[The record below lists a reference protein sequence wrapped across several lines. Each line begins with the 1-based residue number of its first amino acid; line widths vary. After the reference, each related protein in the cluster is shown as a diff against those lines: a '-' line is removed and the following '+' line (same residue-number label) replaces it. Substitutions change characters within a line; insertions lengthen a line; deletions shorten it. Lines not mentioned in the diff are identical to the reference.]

1 MTHCSR
7 LPDPT
12 GTRFFVSSKI
22 CFECCKVIPLS
33 AAGTSLDSFL
43 WPETSCGTE
52 HNLLAL
58 LHPIPRLARCNGQTV
73 ISEKLTDFTKIPLLA
88 KISSISVPT
97 PKYCKKRLW
106 PLISL
111 LHDDRDTVWVTWC
124 LARSSAPQ
132 TPPTISRK
140 EQDILFLL
148 ELSNRCL
155 YSFQQR
161 LLRFCFFVY
170 FR

>member
-1 MTHCSR
+1 MKSVIPANYPAWNEKLYGCLSLHTMRINYRDVSSYKIMTHCSR

-58 LHPIPRLARCNGQTV
+58 LHPIPRLDRCDGQTV
-73 ISEKLTDFTKIPLLA
+73 VSEELTGFKRTPLLA
-88 KISSISVPT
+88 KIGSISVST
-97 PKYCKKRLW
+97 PENCKKHLW
-106 PLISL
+106 LPLHHRRHL
-111 LHDDRDTVWVTWC
+111 QYQVKNKT
-124 LARSSAPQ
+124 
-132 TPPTISRK
+132 
-140 EQDILFLL
+140 F
-148 ELSNRCL
+148 
-155 YSFQQR
+155 F
-161 LLRFCFFVY
+161 FCWS
-170 FR
+170 